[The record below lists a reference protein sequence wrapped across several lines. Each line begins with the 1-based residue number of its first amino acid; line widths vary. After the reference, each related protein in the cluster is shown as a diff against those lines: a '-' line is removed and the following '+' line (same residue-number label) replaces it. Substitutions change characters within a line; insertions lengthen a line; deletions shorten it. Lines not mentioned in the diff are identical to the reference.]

1 VEKKLP
7 FKKANSGAG
16 KAPAAGDSKAPADGK
31 APEAA
36 AADAPAAGDGKT
48 ASRKGPVKAKA
59 VSGKVKAKATAA
71 AARPKRERKAPPPRT
86 RGGIPFICSEC
97 YEEFVLPATYA
108 RETVTCPECLHVG
121 KRPADNF
128 LEKVNLHK
136 TAEKRA
142 LTKSLIF
149 AEMLVVGAV
158 VLMWLLSAYSA
169 STITSASTRGSA
181 VMGVGAVVVVLIGLL
196 AWSISQYEK
205 NRWEIYF

>member
-1 VEKKLP
+1 L
-7 FKKANSGAG
+7 KKANSGVG
-16 KAPAAGDSKAPADGK
+16 KASAAGDSKAAADGK
-31 APEAA
+31 APDAA
-36 AADAPAAGDGKT
+36 PGTESASGEGKT
-48 ASRKGPVKAKA
+48 ASKKGPVKAKA
-59 VSGKVKAKATAA
+59 VSGKAKAKAKATAA
-71 AARPKRERKAPPPRT
+71 AAKPKRERKAPPPRT

-169 STITSASTRGSA
+169 STFTSESTRGNA
-181 VMGVGAVVVVLIGLL
+181 VMGIGALVVVLIGLL